1 MPRDETFRKLLD
13 DVGRGDQQASERLLA
28 TVYDELHRVA
38 RGLLAKEA
46 PGISLQATMLVNDV
60 WMNLN
65 GAGGN
70 DAAFE
75 NRRHFFGAAAR
86 AMRRLLVDHA
96 RARAAERR
104 GGKMLRVTFVD
115 PAGRPESNDFAL
127 LALHEVLEQLEIAAP
142 AAARVVEM
150 RYFAGLS
157 LEETAVALDR
167 SPSTVKREWTYA
179 RAWLH
184 DRLPKDADV

>member
-1 MPRDETFRKLLD
+1 MPNDATFRQLLS
-13 DVGRGDQQASERLLA
+13 DVGRGDAAAAERLLA
-28 TVYDELHRVA
+28 AVYDELHRLA

-46 PGISLQATMLVNDV
+46 PGISLQATMLVNDA
-60 WMNLN
+60 WMNLK
-65 GAGGN
+65 GDG
-70 DAAFE
+70 DEAFE

-127 LALHEVLEQLEIAAP
+127 LALHEALEQLEIAAP
-142 AAARVVEM
+142 DAARVVEM

-184 DRLPKDADV
+184 DRLPKDADQ

>member
-13 DVGRGDQQASERLLA
+13 DVGRGDQRASERLLA

-46 PGISLQATMLVNDV
+46 PGISLQATMLVNDA

-96 RARAAERR
+96 RARAADRR

-127 LALHEVLEQLEIAAP
+127 LALHEALEQLESAAP

-184 DRLPKDADV
+184 DRLPKDADA